1 MDDKRDKTNPLSS
14 AVSAPTN
21 NPKSHNFLKPLN
33 SSRFG
38 KDASLADA
46 CSAET
51 PFDPRSRQPTPPT
64 SLINV
69 LDSLCLDHSVEEA
82 WGADS
87 SVAESKSDR
96 KKKKKKK
103 KGKDYEEERKLARKQ
118 RRERR
123 GRKGSADSPSV
134 PSISSPSSS
143 GALSATFSPST
154 DISISPSVKV
164 PPPRL
169 QGGFAQR
176 LRSQSQSPTLQIYP
190 SNADEGELNEVAF
203 LSQQLN
209 FMERLKSGNT
219 SSQATSPTL
228 SRASMSPTQDT
239 TLSLNIESPRIKSFR
254 QRFPSATKREFD
266 GGVMEDDFVADGP
279 TEEPIKPVDLSKKL
293 DESIIGGGATEEE
306 IPAQAAFIARMW
318 LAGARQA
325 MEFQKGQA
333 AYNQDANAHEDFG
346 EEAGA
351 VDDFGDIYN
360 YENDWVEHYDFE
372 QEWKEYEES
381 GVWHDYRVEG
391 EVGDVGEVREGGE
404 GGLGRENGE
413 GGGDWEAG
421 EGGVKEWDGI
431 ELAGEHDGNNDA
443 VGDIN
448 DGWDDGNSLGSGSA
462 GADVPPAPLIVKAI
476 SAFESTDETELGF
489 LPNELI
495 AVTNEDQSGWWYGFT
510 LESGEVDLENIKTR
524 SGWFPKTF
532 VEEAT

>member
-1 MDDKRDKTNPLSS
+1 M

-38 KDASLADA
+38 KDTSAADA
-46 CSAET
+46 

-69 LDSLCLDHSVEEA
+69 LDSLSLDHSVGEA
-82 WGADS
+82 WGTDS
-87 SVAESKSDR
+87 SFAESTSDK

-103 KGKDYEEERKLARKQ
+103 KGKDYEEERRLARKQ

-134 PSISSPSSS
+134 PSIGSPASS

-154 DISISPSVKV
+154 SISISPAVHY
-164 PPPRL
+164 PPAKS

-176 LRSQSQSPTLQIYP
+176 LRSQSQSPTTQINP
-190 SNADEGELNEVAF
+190 NADEGELNEVAF

-228 SRASMSPTQDT
+228 SRASMSPTQDPG
-239 TLSLNIESPRIKSFR
+239 LSLNIESPRIKSFR
-254 QRFPSATKREFD
+254 QKFPSATKREFD
-266 GGVMEDDFVADGP
+266 GGVMEDDFVADGAL
-279 TEEPIKPVDLSKKL
+279 EEPIKPVDLSKKL
-293 DESIIGGGATEEE
+293 DESIGAGAVGQEEE
-306 IPAQAAFIARMW
+306 EEVPPQAAFIARMW
-318 LAGARQA
+318 LTGARQA
-325 MEFQKGQA
+325 IEYQKGLA
-333 AYNQDANAHEDFG
+333 ACHQDPNAPGDYG
-346 EEAGA
+346 GEAGA

-360 YENDWVEHYDFE
+360 YENDWVEHYDYE

-381 GVWHDYRVEG
+381 GVWHDYRGGGEG
-391 EVGDVGEVREGGE
+391 EGQGGE
-404 GGLGRENGE
+404 GGKATEE
-413 GGGDWEAG
+413 E
-421 EGGVKEWDGI
+421 EWGGI
-431 ELAGEHDGNNDA
+431 ELAGEGVA
-443 VGDIN
+443 RAEYGAAAGDIN
-448 DGWDDGNSLGSGSA
+448 DGWEDGNSLGSGGT
-462 GADVPPAPLIVKAI
+462 GADGPPAPLIVKAI

-489 LPNELI
+489 NPNELI
-495 AVTNEDQSGWWYGFT
+495 AVTNEDPSGWWYGFAINENLN
-510 LESGEVDLENIKTR
+510 LERGELDLENIKTR